1 MNHRHVTSLKIL
13 FFETF
18 FRMINGSNNFS
29 FGAVPTIRLLQ
40 IDSFQVERLKI
51 SHGAERPPDI

>member
-29 FGAVPTIRLLQ
+29 FGAVPTICLLQ
-40 IDSFQVERLKI
+40 IDSFQVERVKI
-51 SHGAERPPDI
+51 SHGAKRPPDI